1 MKREISLP
9 GAMKVAREFKSYLK
23 EGEINTKTVICF
35 EGFRDDALAFLSE
48 ESEDTHFSIKA
59 ERS

>member
-1 MKREISLP
+1 MKKEISLP

-23 EGEINTKTVICF
+23 EGELNTKVVLRF

-48 ESEDTHFSIKA
+48 EQEDTHFSITA